1 MNCGRVSNLLS
12 AYIDRELTGAE
23 MPHLRSHLSD
33 CDECR
38 AEYEALHRTK
48 MLLGNLRALEPGQEF
63 LAAAMRRIEASGAR
77 MSGVKRGGADGLDRR
92 FISYPHLMFPIRGAR
107 IGILGPGWRFAAPP
121 GRGKLRLAVPGFLR
135 VVPWPRITICFTT
148 VALVAA
154 LVSMSVVLRKPR
166 HSDALVATSPPQIIQ
181 GLDPLSS
188 QSISEWGAGDLAD
201 QGTPPSRLLGSPAP
215 LQWMNVSLQRE
226 GSGSFR

>member
-33 CDECR
+33 CDDCR

-48 MLLGNLRALEPGQEF
+48 MMLGNLRALEPGQEF
-63 LAAAMRRIEASGAR
+63 LAAAMRRMEASGAR
-77 MSGVKRGGADGLDRR
+77 MSGVKRE
-92 FISYPHLMFPIRGAR
+92 
-107 IGILGPGWRFAAPP
+107 GPGRQFASPP
-121 GRGKLRLAVPGFLR
+121 GRGILRVAVPGFLR
-135 VVPWPRITICFTT
+135 LVPWPRIMIGFTT
-148 VALVAA
+148 AALVAA
-154 LVSMSVVLRKPR
+154 LITTSVVLRKPR

-188 QSISEWGAGDLAD
+188 QSISEGGASYFAD
-201 QGTPPSRLLGSPAP
+201 QGVPQSRLRGSPAP
-215 LQWMNVSLQRE
+215 LQWMNVSLQRD